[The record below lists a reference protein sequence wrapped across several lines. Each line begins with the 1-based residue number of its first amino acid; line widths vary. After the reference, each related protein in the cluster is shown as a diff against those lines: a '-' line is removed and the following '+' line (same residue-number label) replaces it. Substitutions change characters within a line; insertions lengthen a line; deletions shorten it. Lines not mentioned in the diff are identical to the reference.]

1 MSVDGILRVP
11 YNLPGSRS
19 WQWVSVYTRMSQE
32 RILFINQPLTDGVAN
47 SIVSALLY
55 LDSEDP
61 SKPIYL
67 YINSIGD
74 PVMGGT
80 ADASAGMVS
89 IRAGL
94 AVYDTL
100 AYIKSEVV
108 TVCMGTAY
116 GMAAVLLSSGTKGKR
131 AALPHTSIALTHPQT
146 LTQGQ
151 ATDIGLEA
159 EQVLEKRRLIQRILA
174 DNTGQSAEKVSKD
187 MERMFYL
194 SPEEAKAYGLIDRV
208 IENPAANVTADLV
221 DTSVS
226 SI

>member
-11 YNLPGSRS
+11 YNIPGSQS

-47 SIVSALLY
+47 SIVSSLLY
-55 LDSEDP
+55 LDSEDNN
-61 SKPIYL
+61 KPIYL
-67 YINSIGD
+67 YINSVGD
-74 PVMGGT
+74 PVMMGR

-100 AYIKSEVV
+100 AYIKSEIV
-108 TVCMGTAY
+108 TVCLGTAY
-116 GMAAVLLSSGTKGKR
+116 GMAAVLLSAGTKGKR
-131 AALPHTSIALTHPQT
+131 AALPHTSLALTHPQT
-146 LTQGQ
+146 LTRGQ

-159 EQVLEKRRLIQRILA
+159 EQVLEKRQLIQKILA
-174 DNTGQSAEKVSKD
+174 DNTGQSQEKIAKD

-194 SPEEAKAYGLIDRV
+194 SPEEAKDYGLIDRV
-208 IENPAANVTADLV
+208 VESPALN
-221 DTSVS
+221 S
-226 SI
+226 

>member
-32 RILFINQPLTDGVAN
+32 RILFVNQPLTDGVAN

-55 LDSEDP
+55 LDSEDQN
-61 SKPIYL
+61 KPIYI
-67 YINSIGD
+67 YINSVGD
-74 PVMGGT
+74 PVMMGQ

-131 AALPHTSIALTHPQT
+131 AALPHTSLALTHPAT
-146 LTQGQ
+146 LTRGQ
-151 ATDIGLEA
+151 ATDIQLEA
-159 EQVLEKRRLIQRILA
+159 EQVLEKRKLIQQILA
-174 DNTGQSAEKVSKD
+174 NNTGQTPEKISKD

-194 SPEEAKAYGLIDRV
+194 SPEEAKEYGLIDRV
-208 IENPAANVTADLV
+208 IESP
-221 DTSVS
+221 VS
-226 SI
+226 ARDN

>member
-11 YNLPGSRS
+11 YNIPGSQS

-47 SIVSALLY
+47 SVVAALLY
-55 LDSEDP
+55 LDSDDQ

-74 PVMGGT
+74 PVMSGQ

-94 AVYDTL
+94 AVYDTI
-100 AYIKSEVV
+100 AHIKSEVI
-108 TVCMGTAY
+108 TICMGTAY
-116 GMAAVLLSSGTKGKR
+116 GMAAVLLSTGAKGKR
-131 AALPHTSIALTHPQT
+131 ASLPHTSIALTHPQT
-146 LTQGQ
+146 LTRGQ
-151 ATDIGLEA
+151 ATDINLEA
-159 EQVLEKRRLIQRILA
+159 EQVIEKRKLIQQILA
-174 DNTGQSAEKVSKD
+174 DNTGQTPEKIAKD

-194 SPEEAKAYGLIDRV
+194 SASEAKEYGLIDRV
-208 IENPAANVTADLV
+208 IENPSLKEAL
-221 DTSVS
+221 TSES
-226 SI
+226 T

>member
-1 MSVDGILRVP
+1 MPVDRILRVP

-32 RILFINQPLTDGVAN
+32 RILFLNQPLTDGVAN
-47 SIVSALLY
+47 SLVSALLY
-55 LDSEDP
+55 LDSEDN
-61 SKPIYL
+61 KPIYL

-74 PVMGGT
+74 PVMSGQ

-94 AVYDTL
+94 AVYDTI
-100 AYIKSEVV
+100 AHIKSDVM
-108 TVCMGTAY
+108 TICMGTAY
-116 GMAAVLLSSGTKGKR
+116 GMAAVLLSSGIKGKR

-146 LTQGQ
+146 LTRGQ

-159 EQVLEKRRLIQRILA
+159 TEVLAKRKLIQQILA
-174 DNTGQSAEKVSKD
+174 DNTGKNSDDIAKD

-194 SPEEAKAYGLIDRV
+194 SAEEAKEYGLIDRV
-208 IENPAANVTADLV
+208 VENPAANVTADV
-221 DTSVS
+221 AA
-226 SI
+226 

>member
-47 SIVSALLY
+47 SIVSSLLY
-55 LDSEDP
+55 LDSEDNN
-61 SKPIYL
+61 KPIYL

-74 PVMGGT
+74 PVMAGR
-80 ADASAGMVS
+80 ADTSAGMVS

-100 AYIKSEVV
+100 DYIKSEVI
-108 TVCMGTAY
+108 TICMGTAY
-116 GMAAVLLSSGTKGKR
+116 GMAAVLLSAGTKGKR
-131 AALPHTSIALTHPQT
+131 AALPHTTLALTHPAT
-146 LTQGQ
+146 LTRGQ
-151 ATDIGLEA
+151 ATDIELEA
-159 EQVLEKRRLIQRILA
+159 EEVLEKRKVIQQILA
-174 DNTGQSAEKVSKD
+174 NNTGQSTDKIAKD

-194 SPEEAKAYGLIDRV
+194 SPKEAKEYGLIDRV
-208 IENPAANVTADLV
+208 ISNPALKAD
-221 DTSVS
+221 
-226 SI
+226 

>member
-11 YNLPGSRS
+11 YNIPGSQQ

-47 SIVSALLY
+47 SIVAALLY
-55 LDSEDP
+55 LDSDDQ

-74 PVMGGT
+74 PVMSGQ

-94 AVYDTL
+94 AVYDTISH
-100 AYIKSEVV
+100 IKSEVV
-108 TVCMGTAY
+108 TICMGTAY
-116 GMAAVLLSSGTKGKR
+116 GMAAVLLSVGAKGKR
-131 AALPHTSIALTHPQT
+131 ASLPHTSIALTHPQT
-146 LTQGQ
+146 LTRGQ
-151 ATDIGLEA
+151 ATDINLEA
-159 EQVLEKRRLIQRILA
+159 EQVIEKRKLIQKILA
-174 DNTGQSAEKVSKD
+174 DNTEQTPEKIAKD

-194 SPEEAKAYGLIDRV
+194 SATEAKEYGLIDRV
-208 IENPAANVTADLV
+208 IENPSLKEAL
-221 DTSVS
+221 TSQS
-226 SI
+226 A